1 MPLVP
6 SVVRGILVPWSVVA
20 VIASSSSACAS
31 VGGAAQGAEMPA
43 RASPWPCRLIPAST
57 IRPVVE
63 RGMERSETMRRQCEE
78 LAAAQAV
85 VVLEWGAMD
94 SQSHA
99 RTEMAVR
106 GGVVVAT
113 VKLPPLGDTLVLM
126 AHELQH
132 VIEQTRGLDFPV
144 EAKRAGSGVWLA
156 FGGYET
162 QAAVDVSRQVAK
174 ELSAHSRAARK

>member
-1 MPLVP
+1 
-6 SVVRGILVPWSVVA
+6 
-20 VIASSSSACAS
+20 
-31 VGGAAQGAEMPA
+31 
-43 RASPWPCRLIPAST
+43 
-57 IRPVVE
+57 
-63 RGMERSETMRRQCEE
+63 
-78 LAAAQAV
+78 
-85 VVLEWGAMD
+85 
-94 SQSHA
+94 
-99 RTEMAVR
+99 MAVR

-113 VKLPPLGDTLVLM
+113 VKLPPLGDIIVLM